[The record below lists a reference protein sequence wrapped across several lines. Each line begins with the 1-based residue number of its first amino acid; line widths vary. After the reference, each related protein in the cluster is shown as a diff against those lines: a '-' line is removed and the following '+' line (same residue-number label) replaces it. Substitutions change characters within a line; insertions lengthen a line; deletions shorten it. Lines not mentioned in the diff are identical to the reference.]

1 MKKHFLNP
9 TKEKVSLPELQ
20 DIVATS
26 TYPKPRWMLNES
38 VYDTTWIISK
48 VGIDRNFFLKNPKK
62 ASRHSFSRT
71 IAPGVLLTDTT
82 SIYLLKDVQNS
93 LLFLDTIGKITRP
106 KRIVD
111 ITISATNLL
120 LHVNELRNIKQQ
132 PAVLAL
138 DTIKYDELRDYL
150 LAFGVKRETF
160 EESVKF
166 ILRNW
171 KSKDEIQW
179 ILLQGRLGLTTR
191 SFKSLKHKILKYLG
205 SVNRNFLA
213 PNLYKREYENAN
225 QFEFDIDFHLS
236 PTRSTISNEIS
247 KLEALYTARSA
258 QQHQFQHSPMSLFS
272 NGDAIFC
279 ELRDREKT
287 PLMPISAALHS
298 LSSSIKFVRTYGP
311 SLREYLSE
319 LSSAEVRMRLNSDRT
334 LSMRRPGTGSTQKQ
348 AFDNT
353 AIPPLLESLN
363 LTSWN
368 RDDENSIVDFKE
380 LRNGMSVGMA
390 LKLYT
395 GAMWILLAGFTA
407 GRSTSLQTLKRDC
420 FVQSPV
426 DGLFDIRI
434 RIPKSSERLELED
447 LLRPIP
453 DLIYDY
459 GLEFASLVTTL
470 ENRRGLVSSEENLFL
485 FGAAISYRSY
495 CTDRGSVVDAC
506 IGHLGK
512 DYLARCIDMFMDW
525 SQSPV
530 VNNKRWYPRTHQY
543 RKMLA
548 VLYFQFSNQTG
559 LEELSW
565 FMGHSN
571 LDQTFYYAEVSPNSD
586 WIEEAEA
593 EIARIG
599 GDLKKN
605 IFADKAINNIIK
617 KARKRTRTFIIL
629 EPLVRQLID
638 EHKAKT
644 GQEVRFK
651 KIEGHEVFFYFID
664 PEGSQNAKV

>member
-1 MKKHFLNP
+1 
-9 TKEKVSLPELQ
+9 
-20 DIVATS
+20 
-26 TYPKPRWMLNES
+26 
-38 VYDTTWIISK
+38 
-48 VGIDRNFFLKNPKK
+48 
-62 ASRHSFSRT
+62 
-71 IAPGVLLTDTT
+71 
-82 SIYLLKDVQNS
+82 
-93 LLFLDTIGKITRP
+93 
-106 KRIVD
+106 
-111 ITISATNLL
+111 
-120 LHVNELRNIKQQ
+120 
-132 PAVLAL
+132 
-138 DTIKYDELRDYL
+138 
-150 LAFGVKRETF
+150 
-160 EESVKF
+160 
-166 ILRNW
+166 
-171 KSKDEIQW
+171 
-179 ILLQGRLGLTTR
+179 
-191 SFKSLKHKILKYLG
+191 
-205 SVNRNFLA
+205 
-213 PNLYKREYENAN
+213 
-225 QFEFDIDFHLS
+225 
-236 PTRSTISNEIS
+236 
-247 KLEALYTARSA
+247 
-258 QQHQFQHSPMSLFS
+258 
-272 NGDAIFC
+272 
-279 ELRDREKT
+279 
-287 PLMPISAALHS
+287 
-298 LSSSIKFVRTYGP
+298 
-311 SLREYLSE
+311 
-319 LSSAEVRMRLNSDRT
+319 
-334 LSMRRPGTGSTQKQ
+334 
-348 AFDNT
+348 
-353 AIPPLLESLN
+353 
-363 LTSWN
+363 
-368 RDDENSIVDFKE
+368 
-380 LRNGMSVGMA
+380 MSVGMA

-664 PEGSQNAKV
+664 PEGTQNAKV